1 MKRLLLA
8 TIAAISSL
16 SAQLPAY
23 QLYEIGGKSIDFD
36 QLVAAAARAD
46 VVLFGELH
54 NNAIA
59 HWLELELAK
68 ALEEELG
75 QRLVM
80 GGEMFET
87 DGQLLMDEYLSG
99 LVAESYFE
107 KEAKLWNNYATDYK
121 PLVVL
126 AKDKGLPFVCTNIP
140 RRYAGMVAKN
150 GLESLDHLE
159 KAAKGLICP
168 LPLVVD
174 PDLPGY
180 KALHAMGMGGH
191 GSGENLMNAQAIKD
205 ATMAH
210 HILANRDKDQ
220 VFLHVNGAYHSNN
233 HEGIVWY
240 LLQKNPKLRIITIST
255 IESSNPQVLDEGH
268 HSLADFI
275 VNIDE
280 DVTKTY

>member
-1 MKRLLLA
+1 MFIL
-8 TIAAISSL
+8 AISLASL
-16 SAQLPAY
+16 SVHMPAY
-23 QLYEIGGKSIDFD
+23 QLFQKGGKAIDFE

-59 HWLELELAK
+59 HWLELELAR
-68 ALEEELG
+68 AMEGSLG
-75 QRLVM
+75 QQLVM
-80 GGEMFET
+80 GGEIFET

-99 LVAESYFE
+99 MIAESYFE

-121 PLVVL
+121 PLVLL
-126 AKDKGLPFVCTNIP
+126 AKEKGLPFVCTNIP

-150 GLESLDHLE
+150 GLESLE
-159 KAAKGLICP
+159 KLDRTAKELICP

-174 PDLPGY
+174 SELPGY
-180 KALHAMGMGGH
+180 KALLSMGMGGH
-191 GSGENLMNAQAIKD
+191 GSGENLMKAQAIKD

-210 HILANRDKDQ
+210 QILKNRDKDQ

-233 HEGIVWY
+233 FEGIVWY
-240 LLQKNPKLRIITIST
+240 LLQKEPKLRILTIST
-255 IESSNPQVLDEGH
+255 VESANPLELDEEH
-268 HSLADFI
+268 HALADY
-275 VNIDE
+275 VLNIDE